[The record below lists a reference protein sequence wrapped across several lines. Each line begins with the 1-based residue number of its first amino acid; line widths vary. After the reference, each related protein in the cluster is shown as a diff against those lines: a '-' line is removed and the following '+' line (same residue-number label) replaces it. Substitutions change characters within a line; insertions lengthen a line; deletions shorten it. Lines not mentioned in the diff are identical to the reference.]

1 MSIVNDLDHVNIT
14 TTSLKQSVE
23 FYTMLGLR
31 DGYRPQFSFDG
42 AWMYC
47 GDRAVVH
54 LQCPNTNPYA
64 GVPEDDSQDP
74 LEADPTSL
82 ILEEPGWSSNLHDTG
97 GPLRIQEGLNN
108 VSDSV
113 SIETSDWFNDG
124 HSASSVI
131 RVTQKERDNREK
143 PTVDHIAFRCPG
155 VDINDVKIQF
165 ETENIKYT
173 YNNIPH
179 STLEQL
185 FVIDPNNVRVELN
198 FDERTDKER

>member
-1 MSIVNDLDHVNIT
+1 
-14 TTSLKQSVE
+14 
-23 FYTMLGLR
+23 
-31 DGYRPQFSFDG
+31 
-42 AWMYC
+42 MYC

-64 GVPEDDSQDP
+64 GVSVVEDDSQDP

-82 ILEEPGWSSNLHDTG
+82 ILEKPGWSSNLHDTG
-97 GPLRIQEGLNN
+97 GPLRIQGGFDN

-124 HSASSVI
+124 YSAA
-131 RVTQKERDNREK
+131 KRDNREK

-155 VDINDVKIQF
+155 VDIDDVKIQF
-165 ETENIKYT
+165 ETDNIKYT

-185 FVIDPNNVRVELN
+185 FVIDPNNIRVELN